1 MANALQ
7 LVQSLLTAAATL
19 RGLTVLGSP
28 LTITAWKATAIPSQ
42 PVQSCGWASA
52 RLLESTVSAP
62 VAATCT
68 WARWICAPS
77 AVGDALTTLS
87 GPPALAGTASP
98 TVKGTINTA
107 KRRMPL
113 GLPRPSRSKTVAS
126 ARREGRFLEHLA
138 QAAPD
143 VVGRDAGVAEGANG
157 APVLVAQQREQDVL
171 AAEMAVAEALGLA
184 QRLLERGPRLLG
196 DRHPAPLRRA
206 GRGGGQAEAQD
217 RVAGRVELD
226 ADGVQRRGGRSL
238 RVGHQAEQH
247 VARVDG
253 GVLERPGRGAGGTD
267 RATRLGGHDDALGRR
282 RLGGIAG
289 LRRRPVE
296 ALGVAAVGRLLGHAE
311 RLGDLRP
318 RRAAGDGA
326 AHRVDLEL
334 VELGAQRADRLEPV
348 VRVGGAYGAGG
359 ERRRML
365 GLRGHDERIPRWG
378 GRSSADVDADVFV
391 AAESACL

>member
-77 AVGDALTTLS
+77 AVGDALTTLF

-98 TVKGTINTA
+98 TVKVTINAA

-138 QAAPD
+138 QAALD

-171 AAEMAVAEALGLA
+171 AAEMIVAEALGLA
-184 QRLLERGPRLLG
+184 QRLLERGLRVPR
-196 DRHPAPLRRA
+196 DRHLAPLRRA
-206 GRGGGQAEAQD
+206 GGRGGRAEAHH
-217 RVAGRVELD
+217 RVAGGVELD
-226 ADGVQRRGGRSL
+226 ADGVQRGGGRPL
-238 RVGHQAEQH
+238 GVGHEPEQH
-247 VARVDG
+247 VARIDR
-253 GVLERPGRGAGGTD
+253 GVLEGPGRGPRGPDCTTG
-267 RATRLGGHDDALGRR
+267 LGGDDDALGAR
-282 RLGGIAG
+282 RLGRVA
-289 LRRRPVE
+289 RP
-296 ALGVAAVGRLLGHAE
+296 
-311 RLGDLRP
+311 
-318 RRAAGDGA
+318 
-326 AHRVDLEL
+326 
-334 VELGAQRADRLEPV
+334 
-348 VRVGGAYGAGG
+348 
-359 ERRRML
+359 
-365 GLRGHDERIPRWG
+365 
-378 GRSSADVDADVFV
+378 
-391 AAESACL
+391 